1 MSAVAEMGGLPG
13 QSAAS
18 IRREGWLRR
27 LPLLPAFIYVILIT
41 QIPFALTVYYSFF
54 SWNLLK
60 DNSFKFAGL
69 ENYARL
75 LTDESFRTALLNTVV
90 LTVSVIALSVI
101 IGLGVATLLN
111 SEVFGKGIMRT
122 LMIAPFLI
130 MPTAGALI
138 WKDTL
143 LNPLFG
149 LLPYVLSP
157 LGLGR
162 VDWVN
167 QYPMQSVVVVEVWRW
182 TPFMMLIILAGL
194 QSQNP
199 EVLEA
204 ARVDGA
210 SALQAFRRITLP
222 LVRPFIELGAL
233 LGSLFVV
240 QTFDSIF
247 MLTHGGP
254 GEAGGGPAMSA
265 NAMRSNPV
273 GGFPASKVLWTI
285 VGWLVVFIFFFPVL
299 WMWLEAFKTEPQA
312 ASSPPTIFF
321 VPTLLEFQEV
331 MSGDFPPFFINS
343 AIASLGSTLLVLI
356 FGLPAAYALAIRPI
370 KRTQDVL
377 FFFISTR
384 FLPFAASLVP
394 LYLLARDL
402 HLLDNIFAL
411 TLIYTT
417 INLPLGVWLL
427 RSFLLEIPHD
437 LFEAARVDGASFLT
451 ELVRIVIPLIAPGI
465 AATSLICLI
474 FSWNEFFYAVNF
486 TSSTAATAPVFLV
499 GFISGRGLFYA
510 KLAAAATLA
519 SLPVLLAGWIAQK
532 QLIRGLTLGA
542 VK

>member
-1 MSAVAEMGGLPG
+1 
-13 QSAAS
+13 
-18 IRREGWLRR
+18 
-27 LPLLPAFIYVILIT
+27 
-41 QIPFALTVYYSFF
+41 
-54 SWNLLK
+54 
-60 DNSFKFAGL
+60 
-69 ENYARL
+69 
-75 LTDESFRTALLNTVV
+75 
-90 LTVSVIALSVI
+90 
-101 IGLGVATLLN
+101 
-111 SEVFGKGIMRT
+111 
-122 LMIAPFLI
+122 
-130 MPTAGALI
+130 
-138 WKDTL
+138 
-143 LNPLFG
+143 
-149 LLPYVLSP
+149 
-157 LGLGR
+157 
-162 VDWVN
+162 
-167 QYPMQSVVVVEVWRW
+167 
-182 TPFMMLIILAGL
+182 
-194 QSQNP
+194 
-199 EVLEA
+199 
-204 ARVDGA
+204 
-210 SALQAFRRITLP
+210 
-222 LVRPFIELGAL
+222 
-233 LGSLFVV
+233 
-240 QTFDSIF
+240 
-247 MLTHGGP
+247 
-254 GEAGGGPAMSA
+254 MSA
-265 NAMRSNPV
+265 NAMRSSNPV
-273 GGFPASKVLWTI
+273 GGFPTSKVLWTI
-285 VGWLVVFIFFFPVL
+285 VGWLVVFLFFFPVL

-343 AIASLGSTLLVLI
+343 AIASLGSTLLVLV

-370 KRTQDVL
+370 KRTQDIL

-437 LFEAARVDGASFLT
+437 LFEAARVDGASFIT